1 MQGSEDCNNE
11 GRLTASGQDMGNFG
25 RSQEGAWLTAWG
37 VIRGPGKGSF
47 PVREQSRSAC
57 SLYD

>member
-1 MQGSEDCNNE
+1 MKTVTMKVDGP
-11 GRLTASGQDMGNFG
+11 ASGQDMGNFG

-47 PVREQSRSAC
+47 PVREVT
-57 SLYD
+57 